1 MEKLP
6 LSVVIITFNEERNI
20 ARCIDSV
27 SSLAQEVIV
36 VDSFS
41 KDKTKEL
48 VVERGA
54 VFLEHAFEG
63 HIQQKNW
70 AWKQASNDWVLS
82 LDADEALDENL
93 MNSIRVA
100 LAQEAVL
107 EGYTMNRLTNYC
119 GHWVRYSGWYP
130 DTKLRLF
137 RKGMGEW
144 GGVNPHDRFELD
156 EQVKAGHL
164 EGDILHY
171 SYYSRE
177 DHLKQ
182 IEYFSDIA
190 SKELHEQGK
199 SVSLGMIWIKVI
211 AQYVKNLLL
220 KSGFRDGS
228 TGFTIARLSAFATYR
243 KYIKLQQRN
252 AGNFA

>member
-20 ARCIDSV
+20 ARCLDSV
-27 SSLAQEVIV
+27 SNIASEVIV

-41 KDKTKEL
+41 KDKTKVL
-48 VVERGA
+48 ALERGA
-54 VFLEHAFEG
+54 TVLEHAFEG

-70 AWKQASNDWVLS
+70 AWEQASNEWVLS
-82 LDADEALDENL
+82 LDADEALDDEL
-93 MNSIRVA
+93 STSIRN
-100 LAQEAVL
+100 VL
-107 EGYTMNRLTNYC
+107 SQQTEKEGYTMNRLTNYC
-119 GHWVRYSGWYP
+119 GHWVRHSGWYP
-130 DTKLRLF
+130 DTKMRLF
-137 RKGMGEW
+137 RKGRGQW
-144 GGVNPHDRFELD
+144 GGVNPHDKFELHRP
-156 EQVKAGHL
+156 EKAGHL
-164 EGDILHY
+164 QGDILHY

-182 IEYFSDIA
+182 IEYFSNIA

-199 SVSLGMIWIKVI
+199 TISTPMIWLKVV

-220 KSGFRDGS
+220 KSGFRDGK
-228 TGFTIARLSAFATYR
+228 TGFTIARLSAYATYR

-252 AGNFA
+252 AGNYA